1 MSQNSQKWVEMRGMT
16 MIKIEDAMS
25 KESIVGYVPGTIRE
39 ALKTLAKHN
48 VSGMPILKKDTKKVV
63 GVLTR
68 SDIFK
73 NPDEEQIA
81 LIMSTNPYTVMK
93 DEDLSS
99 AAKLLYHHRIHGLP
113 VIDKRKNLVGIISP
127 TDILKA
133 LDDTY
138 NDLVDHYFTKNL
150 VPVYEETPITI
161 IMEIINVTSETAL
174 PILNKEC
181 ELCGIVSEGDLF
193 KLSHIKESVSQTNLG
208 MGGDEDDWTWEGI
221 RDTIRLYY
229 STTKVDLPP
238 ISVKEIMITNI
249 IKAYKNDPISEIAR
263 KMMKN
268 KISHVPVV
276 SPENKLLG
284 MVTDIDLMACMFK
297 SPK

>member
-1 MSQNSQKWVEMRGMT
+1 
-16 MIKIEDAMS
+16 MS
-25 KESIVGYVPGTIRE
+25 K
-39 ALKTLAKHN
+39 
-48 VSGMPILKKDTKKVV
+48 
-63 GVLTR
+63 
-68 SDIFK
+68 
-73 NPDEEQIA
+73 NPF
-81 LIMSTNPYTVMK
+81 TVMK
-93 DEDLSS
+93 DEDLSV
-99 AAKLLYHHRIHGLP
+99 AAKLFYEHRIHGLP

-127 TDILKA
+127 TDILKT
-133 LDDTY
+133 LGDKYDDI
-138 NDLVDHYFTKNL
+138 VDNYFTKNL
-150 VPVYEETPITI
+150 VPVYQETPITI
-161 IMEIINVTSETAL
+161 IMEIISVTGETAL

-181 ELCGIVSEGDLF
+181 ELGGIVSEGDLF

-238 ISVKEIMITNI
+238 VAVKEIMITNV

-263 KMMKN
+263 KMIKN

-276 SPENKLLG
+276 DPENKLLG

-297 SPK
+297 SSK

>member
-1 MSQNSQKWVEMRGMT
+1 MRET
-16 MIKIEDAMS
+16 MKVEDAMS
-25 KESIVGYVPGTIRE
+25 KDLIVGYVPGTIRE

-68 SDIFK
+68 TDIFK

-81 LIMSTNPYTVMK
+81 LIMSTDPRTVTK
-93 DEDLSS
+93 DDELVT
-99 AAKLLYHHRIHGLP
+99 AAKLLYENRIHGLP
-113 VIDKRKNLVGIISP
+113 VVDKRKNLVGIVSP
-127 TDILKA
+127 TDILRA
-133 LDDTY
+133 LPDEYDDI
-138 NDLVDHYFTKNL
+138 VDHYFTRNL
-150 VPVYEETPITI
+150 VPVFQETPITI
-161 IMEIINVTSETAL
+161 IMEIINVTNETAL
-174 PILNKEC
+174 PILDTDG
-181 ELCGIVSEGDLF
+181 ELAGIVSEGDLF
-193 KLSHIKESVSQTNLG
+193 KLSHIKESVSQTNMG

-229 STTKVDLPP
+229 STTKVDLPTVP
-238 ISVKEIMITNI
+238 VKEVMVSNV

-263 KMMKN
+263 KMYKN

-276 SPENKLLG
+276 SSDNHLIG

-297 SPK
+297 SSK

>member
-1 MSQNSQKWVEMRGMT
+1 MMKVEN
-16 MIKIEDAMS
+16 AMS
-25 KESIVGYVPGTIRE
+25 KDLIVGYVPGTIRD
-39 ALKTLAKHN
+39 ALKNLAKHN
-48 VSGMPILKKDTKKVV
+48 VSGMPILKKDTKKVA

-81 LIMSTNPYTVMK
+81 LIMSKKPYTVVK
-93 DEDLSS
+93 DENLST
-99 AAKLLYHHRIHGLP
+99 AAKLLYEHRIHGLP

-138 NDLVDHYFTKNL
+138 DDIVDHYFTRNL
-150 VPVYEETPITI
+150 VPVYQETPITI

-181 ELCGIVSEGDLF
+181 ELAGIVSEGDLF

-238 ISVKEIMITNI
+238 VAVKEIMITNVV
-249 IKAYKNDPISEIAR
+249 KAYKNDPISEIAS
-263 KMMKN
+263 KMIKN

-297 SPK
+297 SSK

>member
-1 MSQNSQKWVEMRGMT
+1 MMKVEN
-16 MIKIEDAMS
+16 AMS
-25 KESIVGYVPGTIRE
+25 KELIVGYVPGTIRE
-39 ALKTLAKHN
+39 ALKILAKHN

-81 LIMSTNPYTVMK
+81 LIMSTKPYTVMK
-93 DEDLSS
+93 DEDLST
-99 AAKLLYHHRIHGLP
+99 AAKLLYEYRIHGLP
-113 VIDKRKNLVGIISP
+113 VIDKRKNLVGIVSP
-127 TDILKA
+127 TDILKV
-133 LDDTY
+133 LGDTY
-138 NDLVDHYFTKNL
+138 DDIVDNYFTRNL
-150 VPVYEETPITI
+150 VPVYQETPITI

-181 ELCGIVSEGDLF
+181 ELGGIVSEGDLF

-238 ISVKEIMITNI
+238 VPVKEIMITNV

-263 KMMKN
+263 KMIKN

-297 SPK
+297 SSK